1 MTTAN
6 ATPAPAKA
14 PAPKK
19 DAKGNGVLSTLAN
32 NSKQYGIVGALIV
45 IVLVFQFLTDGV
57 LLKPNSFVSLIQQNA
72 YVIILAIGMV
82 MVIIATHIDL
92 SVGSIVAFVGGVCA
106 ILMERQGVN
115 WMLAILISLLV
126 GLVIGCWQGFWVAYV
141 GIPGFITTLAG
152 MLIFRGLATVIVG
165 ESVPVTSPEFRG
177 IARNYLPNILGWW
190 GPFDGLTIV
199 VGIICIALYAWSL
212 LRRRAKVAKA
222 GLNPEPMALTVTK
235 IVIAT
240 LLIGFVTYLLALSGN
255 ATQGGIPIM
264 LVILAVLV
272 FIYNFI
278 LTKTVFGRHVYA
290 VGGNRKAAILQASTR
305 SASISHS
312 SCIWA
317 SFQQW
322 QPSACSPVSP
332 RQPHKPAWSSRWM
345 RSQPASSA
353 ARQSPAASAPFPA
366 QWLAHSSWALS
377 TAPVDHG
384 RRHRNRQ
391 DDQRPRA
398 PRCGCRRHHDEAQE
412 ELMPIWVGAGKSFR
426 PHPNQ
431 PNSSFLPSSPSSGT
445 LAINLSVGGRRP
457 SFPRQQHFTATQLRG
472 AP

>member
-45 IVLVFQFLTDGV
+45 IVLVFQFLTNGV

-290 VGGNRKAAILQASTR
+290 VGGNRKAAILSGINTKR
-305 SASISHS
+305 VDFTLFVHMGFLSAVAAV
-312 SCIWA
+312 C
-317 SFQQW
+317 
-322 QPSACSPVSP
+322 VL
-332 RQPHKPAWSSRWM
+332 SRL
-345 RSQPASSA
+345 
-353 ARQSPAASAPFPA
+353 ASATA
-366 QWLAHSSWALS
+366 QAGMEFEMDAIAACFIGG
-377 TAPVDHG
+377 TAVTGGVGTIPGAV
-384 RRHRNRQ
+384 
-391 DDQRPRA
+391 
-398 PRCGCRRHHDEAQE
+398 
-412 ELMPIWVGAGKSFR
+412 VGALVMGVINQGLSIMGVDTAIVKTIKGLVLLGAVAVDIMTKRKKS
-426 PHPNQ
+426 
-431 PNSSFLPSSPSSGT
+431 
-445 LAINLSVGGRRP
+445 
-457 SFPRQQHFTATQLRG
+457 
-472 AP
+472 